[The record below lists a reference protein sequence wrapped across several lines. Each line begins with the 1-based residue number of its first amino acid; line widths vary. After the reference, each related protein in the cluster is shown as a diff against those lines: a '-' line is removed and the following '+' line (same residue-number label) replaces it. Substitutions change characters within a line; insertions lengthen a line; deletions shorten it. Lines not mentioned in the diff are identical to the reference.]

1 VSDLPSERP
10 GLGLSAELLRLCGAQ
25 VCVHGAMTGMR
36 MAVPLLLLSQEH
48 ERYTV
53 GLVLALFALAQVLL
67 LLPAGRFADRHGL
80 KRPIALCVIASVV
93 GLWMASLWPH
103 LLVLCV
109 AAPLCGAAAGVTNLS
124 IQRHLGRSA
133 KSPSEIR
140 QRFSWFAI
148 APATAHIVGPLLT
161 GFAVDLA
168 GFPVAF
174 ALLGSLPLIAW
185 LLVRPTQ
192 EVLDGPHQGHER
204 RPAWELLRGPMFRRL
219 LLMNWL
225 MAVSWDLHAFLVPVL
240 GHERGLSASVIGG
253 IVGLFAVGAATVRLA
268 TPVVGAHV
276 REWIL
281 ITSACA
287 TTALLLAIYPFAHSP
302 LTMGA
307 CSMMLGM
314 AHGSVQPMVTT
325 MLHHV
330 TPPHRHGEAI
340 AMRLVTINA
349 SMVAVPPLLGIIS
362 ATLGVSVMFWGMSTL
377 MGLCA
382 PLGARLRSVVAGAG
396 AHGS

>member
-1 VSDLPSERP
+1 
-10 GLGLSAELLRLCGAQ
+10 
-25 VCVHGAMTGMR
+25 MTGMR